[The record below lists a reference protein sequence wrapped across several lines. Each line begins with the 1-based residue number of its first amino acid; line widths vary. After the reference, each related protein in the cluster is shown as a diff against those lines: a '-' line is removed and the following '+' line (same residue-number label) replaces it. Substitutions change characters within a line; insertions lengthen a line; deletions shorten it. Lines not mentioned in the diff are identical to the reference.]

1 MNFGQATG
9 LAAALAAS
17 EGIEPRDL
25 DVKNLQQSLLRT
37 PDITLVKNVTLHVHQ
52 MIGQVSAPGLAVV
65 PTNPRLKSCA
75 LLTFLYAEGIT
86 PYSPGFASLS
96 ELPWVTGLRVPLTPK
111 GLRPYVVCPR
121 PQIIWAQPLR
131 GRRCST
137 SEPRV
142 ARKASQPWAVRR
154 NAFGIKKDLIR

>member
-75 LLTFLYAEGIT
+75 LLTFLE
-86 PYSPGFASLS
+86 PYPKSRTVMWLIYSVS
-96 ELPWVTGLRVPLTPK
+96 DSSPLT
-111 GLRPYVVCPR
+111 V
-121 PQIIWAQPLR
+121 
-131 GRRCST
+131 T
-137 SEPRV
+137 
-142 ARKASQPWAVRR
+142 
-154 NAFGIKKDLIR
+154 